1 MVELEVNPERVC
13 AVKFD
18 VTVGAVVDEA
28 GHATLKNDSLQVA
41 ASSAGA
47 GAGDRLQEEVSKAVC
62 GGEQS
67 FAFLPDITVCQ

>member
-47 GAGDRLQEEVSKAVC
+47 GDRLQEEVSKAVC